1 MAPQTPEQ
9 GFLDRERQCAPWPQR
24 EQELMAEFRR
34 VLARCLDASP
44 AYQELYADSGVE
56 PEDLREPADLAGL
69 PLLRMAHVSRRQQE
83 HPPFG
88 GFEPADADP
97 PGRVFV
103 NPGFIVQPC
112 EAEYAETSWVEALA
126 AAGMG
131 PGDTLLNSF
140 SYHLWPYAFILD
152 SSARRLE
159 AKVVP
164 AGSSNAFMQVR
175 IISRLAVN
183 GFLGTPSFLNT
194 LAQRAEAMGLDGPD
208 DLPLSKAMVGAEPL
222 PESLRQRLEQRLGLT
237 VRQAYGTVLLGC
249 LGYECGMGPGLH
261 VPDGMLLEVVDPD
274 TGAPLGPGQA
284 GEVVASQ
291 MRTGFPMLRLA
302 TGDLS
307 LLSTEPCPCGRSGPV
322 LRRILGRL
330 DQAVK
335 VHGSF
340 VHPWQI
346 DELMAAR
353 PEVFKYQAVVTR
365 ENQRDR
371 LVIQVELKE
380 DISSTGPL
388 EREMA
393 RLVHEHLNLKGEVRI
408 VPRGSIP
415 DFHGK
420 IVDRREWK

>member
-1 MAPQTPEQ
+1 MHPQTPEQ

-24 EQELMAEFRR
+24 QRALMAEFRQ
-34 VLARCLDASP
+34 VLARCLESSP
-44 AYQELYADSGVE
+44 AYRELYAGTGVDPAE
-56 PEDLREPADLAGL
+56 LREPADLAGL
-69 PLLRMAHVSRRQQE
+69 PVLRMGRISQRQRE

-88 GFEPADADP
+88 GFEPVGP
-97 PGRVFV
+97 EQPGRVFV
-103 NPGFIVQPC
+103 NPGFIVQPA
-112 EAEYAETSWVEALA
+112 EAEYPETSWAEALA
-126 AAGMG
+126 AAGVG
-131 PGDTLLNSF
+131 PGDTLINSF

-152 SSARRLE
+152 SSARGLGAR
-159 AKVVP
+159 VVP
-164 AGSSNAFMQVR
+164 AGTGNAFMQVR

-194 LAQRAEAMGLDGPD
+194 LAQRAEAMGLGEPD

-222 PESLRQRLEQRLGLT
+222 PESLRRRLAERLGIT

-249 LGYECGMGPGLH
+249 LGYECGFGPGLH
-261 VPDGMLLEVVDPD
+261 VPEGMLVEVVDPA

-291 MRTGFPMLRLA
+291 LRTGFPMLRLA

-307 LLSTEPCPCGRSGPV
+307 LWSEEPCPCGRSGPV
-322 LRRILGRL
+322 LRRVLGRL

-335 VHGSF
+335 VRGTF
-340 VHPWQI
+340 VHPWQL

-353 PEVFKYQAVVTR
+353 PEVFKYQALVTR
-365 ENQRDR
+365 EKERDR
-371 LVIQVELKE
+371 LDIQVELKE
-380 DISSTGPL
+380 DAGDTGPL
-388 EREMA
+388 ARELA
-393 RLVHEHLNLKGEVRI
+393 RQVQEHLNLKGEVQI

-420 IVDRREWK
+420 IVDRRSWE